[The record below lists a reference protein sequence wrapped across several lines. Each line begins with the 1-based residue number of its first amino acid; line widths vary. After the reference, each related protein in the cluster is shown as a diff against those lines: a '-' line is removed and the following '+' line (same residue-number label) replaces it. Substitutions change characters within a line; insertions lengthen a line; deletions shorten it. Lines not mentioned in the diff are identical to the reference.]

1 MYSSICM
8 YENALAFQKHFNNGS
23 SFLLFIFFFNSHF
36 KKIGCA
42 CFHEISVRES
52 VDQVCA
58 VFRDVVRFYR
68 VFAKYPKLRRSTSD
82 VQSTSN
88 IVLSPDS
95 ICSMFDNF
103 IRHEKRRS
111 FLIGRSPWPIE
122 SSPEETDGNNTT
134 DAGCSKSNEVVPF
147 RSRASTDGTIASR
160 PKRWQYPPPG
170 SVVTHPA
177 RVDRR
182 MSISM
187 RGSNASY

>member
-1 MYSSICM
+1 MSAP
-8 YENALAFQKHFNNGS
+8 NPLHFS
-23 SFLLFIFFFNSHF
+23 LL
-36 KKIGCA
+36 
-42 CFHEISVRES
+42 
-52 VDQVCA
+52 QVWA
-58 VFRDVVRFYR
+58 VFRDAVRFYR

-82 VQSTSN
+82 VQTASS

-111 FLIGRSPWPIE
+111 FLIGQSPWTECSPDETGSGGKTQE
-122 SSPEETDGNNTT
+122 SNNTKNG
-134 DAGCSKSNEVVPF
+134 DIVPF
-147 RSRASTDGTIASR
+147 RGRASTDGTIAAR

-170 SVVTHPA
+170 SVVSHPA